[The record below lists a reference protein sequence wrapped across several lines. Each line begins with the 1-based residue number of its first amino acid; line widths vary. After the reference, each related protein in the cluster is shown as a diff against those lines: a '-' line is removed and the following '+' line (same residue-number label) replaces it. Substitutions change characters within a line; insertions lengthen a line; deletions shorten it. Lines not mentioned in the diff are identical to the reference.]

1 MIQMSLRNKLN
12 TTITKCAE
20 QRGVIMPHI
29 GPGHAGF
36 HGGIFS
42 LLQDPG
48 GTVLTPSS
56 GAVVS
61 GFVDID
67 NDDLTARWCKALFD
81 RLGIR
86 KSAITPWNAYGAY
99 GERPGMK
106 TIKEN
111 LPLCQEL
118 LDTVM
123 PAALIAQGREA
134 QKMARLIHF
143 EGEVH
148 RVPHPSRRGRA
159 SYKGAAQDIET
170 AFQAALR
177 LVGGMGP

>member
-1 MIQMSLRNKLN
+1 MSLRNKLN
-12 TTITKCAE
+12 TTITRRAE

-29 GPGHAGF
+29 GSGHTGF

-48 GTVLTPSS
+48 GTVHTPGS
-56 GAVVS
+56 GAVDS

-67 NDDLTARWCKALFD
+67 NDDPTARWCKAFFD
-81 RLGIR
+81 RLGIP

-106 TIKEN
+106 AIKRN

-118 LDTVM
+118 LDIAM
-123 PAALIAQGREA
+123 PVALIAQGREA
-134 QKMARLIHF
+134 QKMARLIRF
-143 EGEVH
+143 DGEVYC
-148 RVPHPSRRGRA
+148 VPHPSRRGRA
-159 SYKGAAQDIET
+159 SYKRAAQDIET
-170 AFQAALR
+170 AFQAAFR
-177 LVGGMGP
+177 LVRGM